1 MAAPTPT
8 PPAPPDAPD
17 ASRPGRATRIPAL
30 VLSGFLGSGKTTL
43 VQRLLRDARRSGL
56 RIALVSNELGA
67 LGIDRALLGA
77 GEQAYVEL
85 EGGCVCCELS
95 DDLVE
100 TLARLEREVAPDRF
114 VIETSGVALPYDTQ
128 LNFFRPPV
136 RDFIGDD
143 IAVVVVNAEQLAEGR
158 DLEGTFEDQVQSAD
172 LLVLNKLDL
181 VPESEWDAIEARLRA
196 IEPDAPIVRAVR
208 GDVDPRLL
216 FPPDLGERDRLGPPP
231 EPAPHGH
238 AHYVTGEWRP
248 EAGLSCETL
257 RDALAGLDLLRAK
270 GFVVTDEGLRLVQ
283 VVGRRVEIE
292 PPPEP
297 PPAALIGRIVTI
309 RRARPDEADPASDA
323 CPDHDSASATAPA
336 SSTASRS
343 PSTSSPRST

>member
-1 MAAPTPT
+1 MAVQTPT
-8 PPAPPDAPD
+8 PPAPPDGAG
-17 ASRPGRATRIPAL
+17 ARPSKPQRRIPAL

-43 VQRLLRDARRSGL
+43 VQRLLLDARRRGL

-100 TLARLEREVAPDRF
+100 TLTRLQREVDPDRF

-143 IAVVVVNAEQLAEGR
+143 IAVVVVNAEQLVEGR

-181 VPESEWDAIEARLRA
+181 VPEAEWDALEARLRA

-208 GDVDPRLL
+208 GDVDPELL
-216 FPPDLGERDRLGPPP
+216 FPPDLGERDRRGEVPAA
-231 EPAPHGH
+231 APHH
-238 AHYVTGEWRP
+238 HTHFVTGEWRP
-248 EAGLSCETL
+248 TRGLSSEAL
-257 RDALAGLDLLRAK
+257 RAELGRRELLRAK
-270 GFVVTDEGLRLVQ
+270 GFVETDEGLRLVQ

-292 PPPEP
+292 VPPAP
-297 PPAALIGRIVTI
+297 PPAALIGRVVTI
-309 RRARPDEADPASDA
+309 RRATPDEMAEA
-323 CPDHDSASATAPA
+323 HDSPSA
-336 SSTASRS
+336 
-343 PSTSSPRST
+343 